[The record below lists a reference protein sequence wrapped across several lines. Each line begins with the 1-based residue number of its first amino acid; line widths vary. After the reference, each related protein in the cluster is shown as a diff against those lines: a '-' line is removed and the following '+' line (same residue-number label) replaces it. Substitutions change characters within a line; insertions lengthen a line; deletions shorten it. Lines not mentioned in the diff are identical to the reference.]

1 MGQDPTLQVLPP
13 GVPAMPLGVIQDDEL
28 RLYLADLQA
37 PAVEVGVKTVIDIRW
52 RWSNVNM

>member
-37 PAVEVGVKTVIDIRW
+37 PAVEVGVKTVIDIR
-52 RWSNVNM
+52 